1 MKNIICLFDEQFL
14 PQALDLISRA
24 QRSIYVSTF
33 KAEITTRPRG
43 KLVKK
48 FFDTLIDKSK
58 NGVDVRFLM
67 NDFTGT
73 KSIPHTNSF
82 VSRVFRINKIN
93 FRVLNGSRI
102 CHAKMIIVDSKI
114 AIVGSHNLS
123 VRSCHNNFEVSL
135 WIDEWEAVQQL
146 RIQYEKIFD
155 SAQKKRL

>member
-14 PQALDLISRA
+14 PEALGLISNA
-24 QRSIYVSTF
+24 QRSVYISTF

-43 KLVKK
+43 RLVKK
-48 FFDTLIDKSK
+48 FFDLLIDKSK
-58 NGVDVRFLM
+58 KGVDVRFLM

-82 VSRVFRINKIN
+82 VSRVFRTNKIN
-93 FRVLNGSRI
+93 FRVLHGSRI
-102 CHAKMIIVDSKI
+102 CHAKLIIVDNNV

-135 WIDEWEAVQQL
+135 LINEWEAVQQL
-146 RIQYEKIFD
+146 RIQYEEIFD
-155 SAQKKRL
+155 FAKKEK